1 MGVLHAIGVTAVA
14 KFNTFRSGDIT
25 VPAVLAI
32 AVLVGVAATWSA
44 VDSWLARADRGR
56 NWFIAGLIAGPA
68 AGILGVIG
76 RALFVDQTGVGALGE
91 ALTGGAAFLALLVIV
106 PAGLG
111 LFVGGRIIRSG
122 GSPDSAEDDPPE
134 PPRRLRRATGRR
146 RRRGTIIARK
156 RASQA
161 ATPTPAPRTRS

>member
-111 LFVGGRIIRSG
+111 LFVGGRIIRS
-122 GSPDSAEDDPPE
+122 PDIAEDDPPE
-134 PPRRLRRATGRR
+134 PPRRSRRTTGRR

-161 ATPTPAPRTRS
+161 VTPTPAPRTRS